1 MREARDLRNNTGT
14 GAEEESESEFS
25 FFVCV
30 SVTVQSV
37 WGGVVGRGAVSS
49 RTLIIVR
56 EELTDNT
63 TPSPPPAPYLCPFPS
78 TMSSFFFFPC
88 SFTLCPLLPIYL
100 AQFLW
105 EQWARG
111 ARGALKSRRKKEAK
125 PGVQWEHGGPG
136 GWAERWGTD
145 TGVCDKRMSFT
156 ANDSH
161 RGDQLLSLQNLTHAL
176 RQWSIDLAPHMK
188 NTNLT
193 RLGLK
198 VTQEAEAV
206 AIFLSFML
214 PHYL

>member
-1 MREARDLRNNTGT
+1 M
-14 GAEEESESEFS
+14 
-25 FFVCV
+25 
-30 SVTVQSV
+30 
-37 WGGVVGRGAVSS
+37 GRGSWEGCSILQDSDNSTWRAHRQHHPISSTRSLSVSIS
-49 RTLIIVR
+49 LHHVV
-56 EELTDNT
+56 
-63 TPSPPPAPYLCPFPS
+63 
-78 TMSSFFFFPC
+78 FFFFPC